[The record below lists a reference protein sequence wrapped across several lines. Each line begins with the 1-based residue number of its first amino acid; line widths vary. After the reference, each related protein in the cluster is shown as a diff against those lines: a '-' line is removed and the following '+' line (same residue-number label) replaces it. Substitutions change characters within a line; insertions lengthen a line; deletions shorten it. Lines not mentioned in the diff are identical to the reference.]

1 MGERVNGKD
10 LRKHRADVCSLVGL
24 LPGDARLHLD
34 GTLREDAQAFL
45 EDFNDYISRETSAKK
60 RRALTEVR
68 ATLENATLVSCRA
81 FFSTCYAWAIFVGHP
96 ASRKQANSTQK
107 NEPNSVIK

>member
-1 MGERVNGKD
+1 MGERVNDKD

-45 EDFNDYISRETSAKK
+45 EDFNDYISREASAKK

-68 ATLENATLVSCRA
+68 ATLENATLVSCLFAHSFQRA
-81 FFSTCYAWAIFVGHP
+81 TLGLYL
-96 ASRKQANSTQK
+96 
-107 NEPNSVIK
+107 SVIQHHENKPIVLKRTSQIVS